1 MIRLLNFI
9 GIDDTN
15 TVEVSYNDGFLK
27 SCRYTVQGNNSF
39 LEGISPKNIDI
50 LNFHIGGVE
59 QKGTI
64 SLSGRPDVIFNSICN
79 PETNRKSLTLLIDW
93 LKENDVPVINRPENI
108 LLTTR
113 DVISQKLQ
121 TITQIAMPRTLRLVP
136 STLSDVKKAIFEEK
150 FSFPL
155 LFRPAN
161 EHGGGGLI
169 RLESEEELAL
179 LERYAFDGRDY
190 FITEFVDFKSDDG
203 LYRKSRYF
211 VIDGKVYP
219 RHRIVSSQWKIHAE
233 TRRELMDDHSALQKE
248 EKQFLSQ
255 VDPEIEKICLQIAK
269 QVDLE
274 CLGIDCHHEEGGK
287 MTVFEVN
294 ACMRPY
300 ALHSQNYLNKATAS
314 IKQAIEALII
324 KTKQQGQN

>member
-9 GIDDTN
+9 GIDDSN

-39 LEGISPKNIDI
+39 LEGVSSKNIDI

-79 PETNRKSLTLLIDW
+79 PETNTKSLTLLIDW

-113 DVISQKLQ
+113 DLISQKLR
-121 TITQIAMPRTLRLVP
+121 TVTDITMPRTVRLSP
-136 STLSDVKKAIFEEK
+136 SSLSDVKKMISDERFT
-150 FSFPL
+150 FPL

-161 EHGGGGLI
+161 EHGGSGLI
-169 RLESEEELAL
+169 RLECAEELGL

-190 FITEFVDFKSDDG
+190 FLTEFVDFKSADG

-211 VIDGKVYP
+211 VIDGRVYP

-233 TRRELMDDHSALQKE
+233 TRRDLMDNSTFQKE
-248 EKQFLSQ
+248 EKEFLSR
-255 VDPEIEKICLQIAK
+255 VDPEIEKICLQIAE
-269 QVDLE
+269 QVNLE

-324 KTKQQGQN
+324 KTKQQGQS